1 MNRLSDPRGR
11 DSILHESSQAHDRD
25 GQNFAQ
31 PPTPP
36 PGDAA
41 WLAIIPLSEIFG
53 RKIFVNAGHHRRL
66 YCNAAESS
74 HRLQGMTCSVSV
86 MHRQRSSLGQIAV
99 SHGRS

>member
-1 MNRLSDPRGR
+1 MNRVSDPRGR

-41 WLAIIPLSEIFG
+41 WLAFTPLSRIFG
-53 RKIFVNAGHHRRL
+53 KHFW
-66 YCNAAESS
+66 ESPLCPIVGF
-74 HRLQGMTCSVSV
+74 HCQHTTIGLGELPLFAFGWQGCGNRDVSGEF
-86 MHRQRSSLGQIAV
+86 R
-99 SHGRS
+99 